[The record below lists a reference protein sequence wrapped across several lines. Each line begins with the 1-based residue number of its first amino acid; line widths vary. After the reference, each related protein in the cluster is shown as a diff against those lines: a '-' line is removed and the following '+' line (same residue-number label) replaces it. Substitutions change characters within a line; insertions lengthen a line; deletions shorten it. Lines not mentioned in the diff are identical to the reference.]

1 MMEFYITS
9 LLQILC
15 FSSHFR
21 RFEMKIFLRRPTMMA
36 ENISQLV
43 TPPPPSLLWWTIK
56 AKLFLRTILISKV
69 NFFFM
74 FYLNLKLNLKF
85 ISNSVSYRNQFKFHF
100 ILVFNFK
107 LTSKAILFF
116 CHFKN
121 LIWSKWPMSAVNHL
135 NFSTP
140 NFAYNTWLIETR
152 CN

>member
-43 TPPPPSLLWWTIK
+43 TPPPPSPLWWTIK

-69 NFFFM
+69 NYFFM

-116 CHFKN
+116 LSFQKLDLKQVAHECSQPLKFFYTQLCVQHMTH
-121 LIWSKWPMSAVNHL
+121 WDQM
-135 NFSTP
+135 
-140 NFAYNTWLIETR
+140 
-152 CN
+152 